1 MTLALFAAQLPADDR
16 NIAPGSD
23 DGPMSN
29 QPDVLIVDDG
39 ELMLVH
45 KLLRELSVVYWH
57 LAGKSIQNLPEAKKV

>member
-1 MTLALFAAQLPADDR
+1 VTLALFAAQLPADDM
-16 NIAPGSD
+16 NIAPGRD
-23 DGPMSN
+23 EGPMSN
-29 QPDVLIVDDG
+29 RPDVLIIDDG